1 LCLVCSIQGEI
12 HYATTSVL
20 TEVSERNTEFPQV
33 SDTADDRDSESMGV
47 RMAGSGDSP
56 DRFGGVFG
64 GSGES
69 GTSRTGDIIPAGP
82 QPSGE
87 TRDIAGIRAESVASG
102 RKIVKTFNKALKM
115 NENNVVVNFPKP
127 KRPLP
132 SLHLNADKIKAVM
145 PEASMIKAVFA
156 WLWVAVRFP
165 LFLALYWLRLPILTV
180 CNLISVP
187 GLFAFLFG
195 LYAFPE
201 HRSMVWGIGGISFAA
216 FALHWAYDSLLIWL
230 SPNDVIFTR

>member
-1 LCLVCSIQGEI
+1 
-12 HYATTSVL
+12 
-20 TEVSERNTEFPQV
+20 
-33 SDTADDRDSESMGV
+33 M
-47 RMAGSGDSP
+47 
-56 DRFGGVFG
+56 
-64 GSGES
+64 
-69 GTSRTGDIIPAGP
+69 
-82 QPSGE
+82 
-87 TRDIAGIRAESVASG
+87 
-102 RKIVKTFNKALKM
+102 NK
-115 NENNVVVNFPKP
+115 NNVVVNFPKP
-127 KRPLP
+127 KRPLLG
-132 SLHLNADKIKAVM
+132 LHLNADKIKAVM
-145 PEASMIKAVFA
+145 PEASGIKAVFA